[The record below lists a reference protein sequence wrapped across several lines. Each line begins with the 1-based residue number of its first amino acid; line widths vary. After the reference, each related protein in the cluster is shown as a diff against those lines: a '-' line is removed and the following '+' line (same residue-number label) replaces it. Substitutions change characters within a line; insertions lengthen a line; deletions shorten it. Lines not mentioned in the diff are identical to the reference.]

1 MEYALHLDFDYVD
14 AQFNL
19 EINFDRVEEY
29 LKKYLPADGQEQ
41 GLYGVYRRIQSEN
54 TAQNGDIPGTDSN
67 DGQDYYIQNQ
77 QAGNSSY
84 DDLSVT
90 YMVGEQVTKTMSEW
104 GVVEPATSSM
114 ALVLK
119 KIRRYTK
126 DDLERLGELEGTTWE
141 DYIVN
146 NRDWKRME
154 TNDIPQEFYTAFSNA
169 TGIPE
174 NNISIIIYT
183 IPEYIEVEEE
193 GTNFDL
199 IFTIVLFVII
209 IALLIFVVFRV
220 SKPEEVVETE
230 PELSVE
236 KLLATTK
243 DNQSLEDIEFSEKSE
258 SKRLIEKFVDENPEA
273 VAALLR
279 NWLNDDWG

>member
-1 MEYALHLDFDYVD
+1 
-14 AQFNL
+14 
-19 EINFDRVEEY
+19 
-29 LKKYLPADGQEQ
+29 
-41 GLYGVYRRIQSEN
+41 
-54 TAQNGDIPGTDSN
+54 
-67 DGQDYYIQNQ
+67 
-77 QAGNSSY
+77 
-84 DDLSVT
+84 
-90 YMVGEQVTKTMSEW
+90 
-104 GVVEPATSSM
+104 
-114 ALVLK
+114 
-119 KIRRYTK
+119 
-126 DDLERLGELEGTTWE
+126 
-141 DYIVN
+141 
-146 NRDWKRME
+146 ME

-273 VAALLR
+273 ENRRFLDAVHLLR
-279 NWLNDDWG
+279 LFHWPSPFLAGLSARQAGGQDRHVIPSRRSASCAAAQQRRSSCS